1 MSSTHSNT
9 SQTYRFP
16 AQRGPSAPPTSQSSH
31 THDRWS
37 SSTGSSFNAAA
48 APFATPTHTRVPAA
62 RGPDFSPIT
71 EDDFTP
77 RPKYPPTMMANAQ
90 NRGGPGA
97 ETTRKRSYAD
107 SLLSG
112 NGGSAA
118 DSARALDGEGEAFGE
133 EDGGLRRRRD
143 EAEEEEESATPKPR
157 KQLRV

>member
-16 AQRGPSAPPTSQSSH
+16 AQRAPSASPTSQSTH

-37 SSTGSSFNAAA
+37 SSSGSSFNAAA
-48 APFATPTHTRVPAA
+48 VPFATPTHTRVPAA

-77 RPKYPPTMMANAQ
+77 RPKYPSTMMTNAQ
-90 NRGGPGA
+90 NRGGAGG

-112 NGGSAA
+112 NGGGAA
-118 DSARALDGEGEAFGE
+118 DSARVLDGEGEASGE
-133 EDGGLRRRRD
+133 EDGCLRRRRD
-143 EAEEEEESATPKPR
+143 EAEEEDATPKPR